1 MVYMFLADGFEE
13 IEALYT
19 VDVLRRAGVDIKT
32 VGVSGKTAT
41 GSHGISV
48 ACDTTTD
55 KVSPSDELEMI
66 ILPGG
71 LPGSTN
77 LDNDKTVDEFI
88 SYASENGKLICAIC
102 AAPFILGK
110 RGILK
115 GKKAICYPGFEN
127 QLEGATIV
135 NSGCVRD
142 GNIITG
148 RAMGSADTFAFEILS
163 ALRGE
168 EIATKIKNAI
178 ILD

>member
-1 MVYMFLADGFEE
+1 MV
-13 IEALYT
+13 
-19 VDVLRRAGVDIKT
+19 
-32 VGVSGKTAT
+32 
-41 GSHGISV
+41 
-48 ACDTTTD
+48 
-55 KVSPSDELEMI
+55 

-77 LDNDKTVDEFI
+77 LDNDAIVDKFI
-88 SYASENGKLICAIC
+88 SYANENGKFICAIC

-115 GKKAICYPGFEN
+115 GKRAICYPGFEN
-127 QLEGATIV
+127 QLDGAKIV
-135 NSGCVRD
+135 DEGCVRD

-148 RAMGSADTFAFEILS
+148 RAMGAADDFAFAILS

-178 ILD
+178 ILK